1 MALRS
6 VNEPYIKGPTA
17 MPWPISARW
26 RAAVTSG
33 ISVMPSFC
41 CGNSRAHREATAVLF
56 PGPLATVQA
65 VVALLHDGV
74 PSRDVLTSLM
84 RIGIGFALGVLVGVP
99 IGLAMGTFR
108 PIKIF
113 LRALEQGKISEGSAD
128 IDADAPRHWFNRL
141 LSAARW
147 SSCLRDDPPGET

>member
-1 MALRS
+1 VADFRRMARGGDEWHLGHGLRS
-6 VNEPYIKGPTA
+6 AVAIA
-17 MPWPISARW
+17 SA
-26 RAAVTSG
+26 
-33 ISVMPSFC
+33 
-41 CGNSRAHREATAVLF
+41 REATGVLF
-56 PGPLATVQA
+56 PTPLATVQA
-65 VVALLHDGV
+65 VVALLHDGAL
-74 PSRDVLTSLM
+74 SRDVLTSLM

-99 IGLAMGTFR
+99 LGLAMGTFR

-113 LRALEQGKISEGSAD
+113 FEPSSRAKSVEGSAD